1 MNKVVIILGMHRSGT
16 SSLAGLLQEAGV
28 ELGEVAVASPHNL
41 KGNRENSQI
50 MKLNDGVMNYSGGRW
65 DNPPNRVR
73 WNTSHAEER
82 DRIVRLL
89 SGNSLWGFKD
99 PRTLFTLPLWL
110 DRLQNSNTFFFG
122 TFRHPLR
129 VAMSLNTRSSSISI
143 EDGVK
148 LWIRYNTKLL
158 DLHREA
164 NFSLLNF
171 DDDPEP
177 YLQRFNLSLN
187 ALKFRNTVSAQ
198 STNFFDRGLRH
209 QTSESEADSACRV
222 QADIL
227 TNAHEIYR
235 ELTQTCEKGA

>member
-16 SSLAGLLQEAGV
+16 SCLAGLLQEAGV
-28 ELGEVAVASPHNL
+28 ELGEVAVASPSNL

-65 DNPPNRVR
+65 DNPPNKVR
-73 WNTSHAEER
+73 WNNSHAEER
-82 DRIVRLL
+82 DRIVKLM

-110 DRLQNSNTFFFG
+110 ERLQDSDTFFFG

-129 VAMSLNTRSSSISI
+129 VAMSLNTRSSAISI

-164 NFSLLNF
+164 DFPLLNF
-171 DDDPEP
+171 DDDPES
-177 YLQRFNLSLN
+177 YFQRFELSLS
-187 ALKFRNTVSAQ
+187 AVKFRNEVSAQ
-198 STNFFDRGLRH
+198 SKKFFDPGLRH
-209 QTSESEADSACRV
+209 QTSESETDSACQV
-222 QADIL
+222 QAKIL
-227 TNAHEIYR
+227 ANAYGIYR
-235 ELTQTCEKGA
+235 ELAQTCEKET